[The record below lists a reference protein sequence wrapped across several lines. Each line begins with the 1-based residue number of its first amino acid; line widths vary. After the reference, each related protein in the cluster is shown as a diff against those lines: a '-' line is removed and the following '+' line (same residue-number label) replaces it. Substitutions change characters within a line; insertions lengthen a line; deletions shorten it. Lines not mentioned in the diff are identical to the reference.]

1 LRGKGEVKVDRLSRT
16 SVGRG
21 KTQYGLCQ
29 RAVVAE
35 HLHSDWSSHSLRVH
49 SVQYLHCMY
58 SIYYV
63 V

>member
-1 LRGKGEVKVDRLSRT
+1 MRGKGEVKADRLSWT

-29 RAVVAE
+29 LAVVAE
-35 HLHSDWSSHSLRVH
+35 HLRSDWSAHPLRVH
-49 SVQYLHCMY
+49 SVQYTYVLY
-58 SIYYV
+58 SINYV